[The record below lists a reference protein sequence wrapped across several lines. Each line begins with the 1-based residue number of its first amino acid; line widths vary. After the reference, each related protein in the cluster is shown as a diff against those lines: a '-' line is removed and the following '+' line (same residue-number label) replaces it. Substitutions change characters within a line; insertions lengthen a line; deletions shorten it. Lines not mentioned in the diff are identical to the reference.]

1 MPVVPRAGQPRVINR
16 VITRGLGA
24 RRGTGRASLVAV
36 GGGGLRQFYEYVR
49 RTAGSGVKYVKE
61 NVENIVVWA
70 RLISVNGIRPKE
82 PIQGKVTVSVDLNR
96 RIAVLAEKVSHRVRS
111 AWEDFKITIK
121 RVK

>member
-1 MPVVPRAGQPRVINR
+1 MATVQRPGQPRVINR

-24 RRGTGRASLVAV
+24 RRGTGRASLVVV
-36 GGGGLRQFYEYVR
+36 GGGGFRQVYEYIR
-49 RTAGSGVKYVKE
+49 KTAGSGVKYVKE

-70 RLISVNGIRPKE
+70 RLISVNGIRPKD
-82 PIQGKVTVSVDLNR
+82 PVQGKITVSIDLNR
-96 RIAVLAEKVSHRVRS
+96 RIAVLAERVSHRVRS